1 MTQVEHH
8 QVVSRFVVQ
17 EDDSKARVL
26 KVTAVLRTESI
37 TMEVGRDRKECISDN
52 RVDQLLGHAAYKG
65 EGER

>member
-1 MTQVEHH
+1 M
-8 QVVSRFVVQ
+8 SRFVVQ

-52 RVDQLLGHAAYKG
+52 RVDQFLGHATYKG